1 MFIILLIASEKQ
13 ITLDMN
19 LQFAICNFPRLYGK
33 IPLYISML
41 QYGLG

>member
-19 LQFAICNFPRLYGK
+19 LQFAICNFFRLYDK
-33 IPLYISML
+33 TLCISVC
-41 QYGLG
+41 YSKV